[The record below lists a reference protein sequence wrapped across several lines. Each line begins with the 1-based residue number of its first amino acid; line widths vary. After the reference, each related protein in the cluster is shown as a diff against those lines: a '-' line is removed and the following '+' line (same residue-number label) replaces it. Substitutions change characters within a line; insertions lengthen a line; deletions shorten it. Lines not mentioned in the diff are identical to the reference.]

1 MVTMGPWA
9 VQSEGEVVKD
19 QEVGTTAR
27 PLVMA
32 ELELEA

>member
-9 VQSEGEVVKD
+9 VQSEGEIVKD
-19 QEVGTTAR
+19 RELGTAAR